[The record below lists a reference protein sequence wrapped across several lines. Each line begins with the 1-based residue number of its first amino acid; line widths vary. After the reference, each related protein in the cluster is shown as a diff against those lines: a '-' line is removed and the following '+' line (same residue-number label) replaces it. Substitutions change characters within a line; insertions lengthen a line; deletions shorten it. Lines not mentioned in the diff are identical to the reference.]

1 MTSAIDGLPAAIQR
15 WVNEGGSH
23 SAADDG
29 SRRAA
34 KESPGKEARDTVA
47 GCRDL
52 AAQDRL
58 RAEGAGTE
66 NARCAHERSAASWES
81 RADAIEKG
89 ETGSAAQRAIDRALW
104 AKDEKEDPAL
114 T

>member
-1 MTSAIDGLPAAIQR
+1 MNIATDGLLAAIQR

-23 SAADDG
+23 SPVDNG
-29 SRRAA
+29 SQRALT
-34 KESPGKEARDTVA
+34 ESPGKEARDTVA

-52 AAQDRL
+52 ATQDRF
-58 RAEGAGTE
+58 RAEAVGTE
-66 NARCAHERSAASWES
+66 NARRAYERSAASWES

-89 ETGSAAQRAIDRALW
+89 EMGSATQRAIDRALW
-104 AKDEKEDPAL
+104 AQDEKEDPIE